1 MPFALTGCSLV
12 CILIIMLAGITS
24 NSFYIFS
31 VDTKNLSIPVIDL
44 SSLEC
49 CSQYTDLNSSGIV
62 GAITSGGSLLQG
74 NNVTAA
80 DLGLFDLYTILL

>member
-12 CILIIMLAGITS
+12 CILIVILAGVTN

-31 VDTKNLSIPVIDL
+31 VDTKDLSIPVIDF
-44 SSLEC
+44 SSLERR
-49 CSQYTDLNSSGIV
+49 SQYIDLISSGIAE
-62 GAITSGGSLLQG
+62 AITSGSSLLQG

-80 DLGLFDLYTILL
+80 DLGFFDLYTILL